1 MTDNEYK
8 EKAMKFLDKELKYY
22 FDSRL
27 YDFER
32 AALDFVKSDKDF
44 KYKDHVDAGAII
56 NILVEEGYLKY
67 EKREKNIRYHSLTEK
82 GLEYIKNIK

>member
-8 EKAMKFLDKELKYY
+8 EKAMKFLAKELKYH

-32 AALDFVKSDKDF
+32 EALDFVKRDKDF
-44 KYKDHVDAGAII
+44 KYKDHVDAGVIVT
-56 NILVEEGYLKY
+56 ILVDEGYLKY
-67 EKREKNIRYHSLTEK
+67 EKREKDILYHSFTQK
-82 GLEYIKNIK
+82 GLEYNKNLK